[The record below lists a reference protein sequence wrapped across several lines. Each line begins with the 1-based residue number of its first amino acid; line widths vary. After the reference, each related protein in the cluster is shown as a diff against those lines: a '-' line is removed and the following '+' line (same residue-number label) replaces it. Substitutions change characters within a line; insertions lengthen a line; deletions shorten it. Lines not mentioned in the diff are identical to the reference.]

1 MSKNDS
7 VTDID
12 EIFKTEHLKSELGSR
27 SIQGGIFSITA
38 QGVGFC
44 LQLGSMVVL
53 GRLLDVEDFGLVAM
67 VFVVTNFVAMFKDMG
82 LSMATVQ
89 KQEINHK
96 QISTLFWINLTI
108 SVFMTI
114 VTIGIAPV
122 ISWFYEEP
130 RLTWITVAS
139 SLAFIFGGF
148 TIQHQALLRRQ
159 MRFGVLALIQ
169 ITSMLV
175 GVLAGI
181 VLAWCGGGYWAI
193 VIIPLV
199 TAVVASI
206 GVWIACGW
214 RPGLPVRNS
223 GVRTMLAFGGH
234 VAGFSIA
241 NYFARNLDK
250 ILIGRFY
257 SAASLGLYD
266 RAYQIVRIPIVNIRA
281 PLLSVAIPAL
291 SRIKED
297 PLRYK
302 NYYSKFVLLLS
313 MVSMPI
319 IAFLFVCSKSVILL
333 VLGDKWIGMNSIFKI
348 LAIASF
354 IEPVANTRGS
364 VLISLG
370 QSGRYLKWG
379 IFNSIAIVVSFIFG
393 IKWGVLGVAVSY
405 VIARYLILLPSLWYC
420 FRLSAVSI
428 GSFFGAIWQSILAS
442 LIMGVVIFFS
452 HSFMVGQSHFIQ
464 IIASLIIG
472 LTVYLFVWLVMPGGI
487 KRLRELRGYLLLI
500 FPRKRDSQENVQ

>member
-1 MSKNDS
+1 MSKNNS

-12 EIFKTEHLKSELGSR
+12 EIFKTEHLKSELASR
-27 SIQGGIFSITA
+27 SIQGGTFSITA
-38 QGVGFC
+38 QASRFC

-89 KQEINHK
+89 KPEINHK

-108 SVFMTI
+108 SVLMTI

-130 RLTWITVAS
+130 RLTWITVVS

-206 GVWIACGW
+206 GVWLTCGW

-234 VAGFSIA
+234 VTGFS
-241 NYFARNLDK
+241 
-250 ILIGRFY
+250 
-257 SAASLGLYD
+257 
-266 RAYQIVRIPIVNIRA
+266 V
-281 PLLSVAIPAL
+281 
-291 SRIKED
+291 
-297 PLRYK
+297 
-302 NYYSKFVLLLS
+302 
-313 MVSMPI
+313 
-319 IAFLFVCSKSVILL
+319 
-333 VLGDKWIGMNSIFKI
+333 
-348 LAIASF
+348 
-354 IEPVANTRGS
+354 
-364 VLISLG
+364 
-370 QSGRYLKWG
+370 
-379 IFNSIAIVVSFIFG
+379 
-393 IKWGVLGVAVSY
+393 
-405 VIARYLILLPSLWYC
+405 
-420 FRLSAVSI
+420 
-428 GSFFGAIWQSILAS
+428 
-442 LIMGVVIFFS
+442 
-452 HSFMVGQSHFIQ
+452 
-464 IIASLIIG
+464 
-472 LTVYLFVWLVMPGGI
+472 
-487 KRLRELRGYLLLI
+487 
-500 FPRKRDSQENVQ
+500 